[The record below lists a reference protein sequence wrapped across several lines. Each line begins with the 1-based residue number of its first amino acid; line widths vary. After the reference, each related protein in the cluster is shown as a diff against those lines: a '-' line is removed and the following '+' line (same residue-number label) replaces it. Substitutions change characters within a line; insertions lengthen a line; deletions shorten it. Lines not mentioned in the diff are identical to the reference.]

1 MPRELTEEFERWYQE
16 HYGGN
21 GKDKASEEINEVE
34 EALID
39 EEIKEKIRKYGFGL
53 NEIEAIERE
62 PRWLLYPWLMEGELC
77 GIWGEEGIGKSRMAL
92 GLAFDLIEKGKRVVY
107 ITCEEK
113 TPNELMQ
120 HHFRF
125 MEIPSIPKEQFLILA
140 PPPQEVYPQLIRYL
154 LRYENYDVVILDAW
168 TDYEIGYLLQRQL
181 AKDLPSDVRGNI
193 LLYETYLLSELKEIL
208 RENPSKGIMLIH
220 HPNKKKE
227 EEISGTKAFIRFC
240 DVVWH
245 IIRSKTE
252 GLTLEITMEKGRGRD
267 DLPLDDIA
275 FSMQS
280 KDGLWV
286 KGKALIEVKT
296 EGIYYAILGILGKE
310 GRLYQSQLFE
320 KLNEVEEIAHDKELY
335 RLALNRLIKEGKIK
349 EEQGERKRKYYS
361 LANEEV
367 EEEEEIDE
375 EEGNDALF

>member
-1 MPRELTEEFERWYQE
+1 MPHDYSDEIFEKVWKEYEEKEK
-16 HYGGN
+16 GN
-21 GKDKASEEINEVE
+21 GKKEISEVE

-39 EEIKEKIRKYGFGL
+39 EGIKEKIRKYGFGL
-53 NEIEAIERE
+53 NEIEAVERE

-92 GLAFDLIEKGKRVVY
+92 GLSFDLIEKGKRVVY

-113 TPNELMQ
+113 TPDELMQ

-140 PPPQEVYPQLIRYL
+140 LPPQEVNPQLIRYL
-154 LRYENYDVVILDAW
+154 LRDEDYDVVILDAW

-181 AKDLPSDVRGNI
+181 AKDLPSDVKGNI
-193 LLYETYLLSELKEIL
+193 LLYETHLLSELKEIL

-227 EEISGTKAFIRFC
+227 EEISGTKAFIRLC

-245 IIRSKTE
+245 IELSKTE

-275 FSMQS
+275 FTMQS

-296 EGIYYAILGILGKE
+296 EGVYYAILGILGKE

-320 KLNEVEEIAHDKELY
+320 KLNEVGEIAHDKELY
-335 RLALNRLIKEGKIK
+335 YKALHRLMEEGKVK
-349 EEQGERKRKYYS
+349 EEKGERKRKYYS

>member
-1 MPRELTEEFERWYQE
+1 MSRYLTEEFERRYRE
-16 HYGGN
+16 KYGGN
-21 GKDKASEEINEVE
+21 GKDEASDGINEVE

-53 NEIEAIERE
+53 NEIEAVERE

-77 GIWGEEGIGKSRMAL
+77 GIWGEEGIGKSRMAI

-113 TPNELMQ
+113 TPDELMK

-140 PPPQEVYPQLIRYL
+140 LPPQGVSPQLIRYL
-154 LRYENYDVVILDAW
+154 LRDEVYDVVILDAW
-168 TDYEIGYLLQRQL
+168 TDYEVGYLLHPHL
-181 AKDLPSDVRGNI
+181 TKALPSDVKGNI
-193 LLYETYLLSELKEIL
+193 LLYETHLLSELKEIL
-208 RENPSKGIMLIH
+208 RENPSKGIILIH

-227 EEISGTKAFIRFC
+227 EEISGTKAFIRLC

-245 IIRSKTE
+245 IERSKTE
-252 GLTLEITMEKGRGRD
+252 GLTLEIAMEKGRGRD
-267 DLPLDDIA
+267 DLPLDDVA
-275 FSMQS
+275 FTMQS

-286 KGKALIEVKT
+286 KGRALEEVRT

-320 KLNEVEEIAHDKELY
+320 KLNEVEEIAHEKELY
-335 RLALNRLIKEGKIK
+335 YKALHRLMEEGKVK
-349 EEQGERKRKYYS
+349 EEKGERKRKYYS